1 MIGVYF
7 DIDILCMEMISFSEL
22 VFNLVS
28 QVKFVYIVMVG
39 YVIGV
44 MFIMVISVWYLLC
57 GWECDVVLCLFVI
70 GFVFG
75 ILVIIGIL

>member
-1 MIGVYF
+1 M
-7 DIDILCMEMISFSEL
+7 
-22 VFNLVS
+22 
-28 QVKFVYIVMVG
+28 YIVMVG

-57 GWECDVVLCLFVI
+57 GWECNVVLCLFVI